1 MGCTVLSG
9 GFISGR
15 MGVNTPSLVFPFTV
29 PTGQDIQD
37 LWVIADLDPEFVAV
51 SYVDTESDV
60 LAVKKILIERGN
72 DGIKLITKIDRP
84 IALATFDTILEVSD
98 GIMVARGDLG
108 VEIEIAEGA
117 LELPAVLFGEDQGR
131 YLLALPET
139 SAAAVLERAAAADI
153 PAQRLGRTGGKG
165 LTVNRVHTISIADL
179 RRAHAGWLPA
189 YMASPTT

>member
-1 MGCTVLSG
+1 MAIKAEAETMVLIGETAGHLGQSLYLRE
-9 GFISGR
+9 IEGR
-15 MGVNTPSLVFPFTV
+15 EDGAPPPV
-29 PTGQDIQD
+29 D
-37 LWVIADLDPEFVAV
+37 LSAEKLNGDFV
-51 SYVDTESDV
+51 
-60 LAVKKILIERGN
+60 RG
-72 DGIKLITKIDRP
+72 LITETKVTACHD
-84 IALATFDTILEVSD
+84 VSD
-98 GIMVARGDLG
+98 GGILVA
-108 VEIEIAEGA
+108 VAEMALAGKIGA
-117 LELPAVLFGEDQGR
+117 TLQVPEDGPPAHAWLFGEDQGR